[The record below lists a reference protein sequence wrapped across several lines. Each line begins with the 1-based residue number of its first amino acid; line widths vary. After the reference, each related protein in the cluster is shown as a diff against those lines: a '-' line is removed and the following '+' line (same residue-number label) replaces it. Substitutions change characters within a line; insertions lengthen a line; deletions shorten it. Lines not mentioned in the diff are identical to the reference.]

1 MSRQINLLPPPPK
14 QPLLSA
20 PRALAA
26 VLAWCLLL
34 AMLAWSGSREVD
46 RLREQAALASQEQQ
60 AKKMLLQALQTRL
73 GDNEHPHN
81 LAAQIAALAPR
92 TRVAEDL
99 LARLKSGDLGSLDGY
114 GAQLTEFARVPQQGV
129 WVTRLTIGNAG
140 RALSIE
146 GRALRKEQ
154 ILPYAA
160 NLNAAMTKYGI
171 VLKDVEISPMKQS
184 PDEDASATPLWTF
197 RLS

>member
-26 VLAWCLLL
+26 VLGWCLLL
-34 AMLAWSGSREVD
+34 GLLAWSGRRDVD
-46 RLREQAALASQEQQ
+46 NMRNEAALAAQEQQ
-60 AKKMLLQALQTRL
+60 ARQVLLQALQTRL
-73 GDNEHPHN
+73 GDNAHPHN

-99 LARLKSGDLGSLDGY
+99 LARLKNGDLGSLEGY
-114 GAQLTEFARVPQQGV
+114 GAQLTEFASVPQQGV
-129 WVTRLTIGNAG
+129 WVTRVTVGNAG
-140 RALSIE
+140 RSLSIE

-154 ILPYAA
+154 VLPYAA
-160 NLNAAMTKYGI
+160 TLNAAMKKYGI
-171 VLKDVEISPMKQS
+171 ALKDVEISPMKQN